1 MSAAPA
7 FGVSPS
13 DISSDNPPQNGGPSP
28 KVASPAHSPL
38 HTHLGRNG
46 EMCANQKA
54 SMANGTTTTSN
65 MGSGLEGG
73 GAAKRTALWRT
84 IWNLIGRLSSDH
96 PRDGAAITPGRCL
109 ATRSLDTEET
119 EALKT

>member
-1 MSAAPA
+1 MFLHIMEEQLPSLGSPDPGVSVGGGEMSAAPA

-28 KVASPAHSPL
+28 KVASPTHPPL

-73 GAAKRTALWRT
+73 GAGL
-84 IWNLIGRLSSDH
+84 
-96 PRDGAAITPGRCL
+96 
-109 ATRSLDTEET
+109 
-119 EALKT
+119 